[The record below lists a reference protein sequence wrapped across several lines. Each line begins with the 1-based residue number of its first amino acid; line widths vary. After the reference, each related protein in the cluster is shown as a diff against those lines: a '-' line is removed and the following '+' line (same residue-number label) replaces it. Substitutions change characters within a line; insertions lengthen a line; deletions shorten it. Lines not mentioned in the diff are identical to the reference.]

1 MQYSKRSWREL
12 WAGIFSF
19 DIWFKLS
26 VIDIVSRYRRTLL
39 GPAWHVLAHSATIIG
54 ITLLYSR
61 ILHQD
66 WQTFVLYVSAG
77 LTIWSLLVLP
87 FTDAPLM
94 LTRYKT
100 LITAYDTPI
109 SLHIMR
115 AVSGYFL
122 TFLHNMVVFVAVIAF
137 VKMPLNGYSLYFIPA
152 LVVIMIAVTGLTM
165 ILSVFGARFRD
176 LGPAATVV
184 TSILFLLTPVFWNRS
199 QTLGVEWIT
208 DINPFYHFIEIARA
222 PMLGH
227 APNPENWAVATT
239 LAVLLF
245 LAGIF
250 TVTSNRSNIA
260 YWV

>member
-1 MQYSKRSWREL
+1 MQYSRRSWREL
-12 WAGIFSF
+12 WAGILAY

-26 VIDIVSRYRRTLL
+26 VIDILSRYRRTLL
-39 GPAWHVLAHSATIIG
+39 GPLWHVLAHSATIIG
-54 ITLLYSR
+54 ITILYSR

-66 WQTFVLYVSAG
+66 WQSFVLYVSAG
-77 LTIWSLLVLP
+77 LTIWSLLFLP
-87 FTDAPLM
+87 FNDAPLM

-100 LITAYDTPI
+100 LIMAYDTPI

-122 TFLHNMVVFVAVIAF
+122 TFLHNMVVYVVVIIF
-137 VKMPLNGYSLYFIPA
+137 VKMPLNAYSLYFIPA
-152 LVVIMIAVTGLTM
+152 LVVIMVAVTGLTM

-199 QTLGVEWIT
+199 QTLGIEWVT
-208 DINPFYHFIEIARA
+208 DINPFYHFIQIARA
-222 PMLGH
+222 PMLGL
-227 APNPENWAVATT
+227 PPSPESWAVTVC
-239 LAVLLF
+239 LAIFLF
-245 LAGIF
+245 VAGIF